1 MVYNQIMLTTQ
12 AFAELCDSTKRT
24 IIHYDRI
31 GLLKPAS
38 RRGRNRLYR
47 PKQVLTFQRIVLLK
61 SFGLTLAEIKKYLYR
76 HRELK
81 QLFLRQRTRLKSQ
94 KLTLEKRIA
103 KINEY
108 LGNLKK
114 NQPMVVPKI
123 KKVRHY
129 VFYGLKKV
137 GRYVDID
144 KHQRELFSL
153 IGDKKG
159 EHVGLT
165 IFFDAY
171 YSPHHANM
179 ITGAVLREKKPKK
192 REGVEIFE
200 TPSHK
205 AVSYTHVGPY
215 AYMSYIWQFLDKYVK
230 DYHLRRHSKLTC
242 REFYLIGPLSGA
254 DEDNFVTELQIPIK

>member
-1 MVYNQIMLTTQ
+1 MVYNQIMISTQ

-47 PKQVLTFQRIVLLK
+47 PKQVLTFQKIMLLK
-61 SFGLTLAEIKKYLYR
+61 LFGLRLTEIKRYLYR
-76 HRELK
+76 NNELK
-81 QLFLRQRTRLKSQ
+81 RLFLRQRSQLKSQ

-103 KINEY
+103 KIEEY

-123 KKVRHY
+123 KKVKPY
-129 VFYGLKKV
+129 SFYGLQKV

-159 EHVGLT
+159 KHVGLT
-165 IFFDAY
+165 IFFESY

-179 ITGAVLREKKPKK
+179 ITGAVVGEKEPKK
-192 REGVEIFE
+192 LEGVEIFE
-200 TPSHK
+200 TLSHK
-205 AVSYTHVGPY
+205 AVSYLHVGPY
-215 AYMSYIWQFLDKYVK
+215 AYMSYVWQFLDRYVK
-230 DYHLRRHSKLTC
+230 DHHLKRHPKLLC

-254 DEDNFVTELQIPIK
+254 DEDNFVTELQVPIK